1 MRQVRPLKENELK
14 ELEYSYKSGDK
25 HHFRIRCQ
33 GILLSNEGLSVA
45 EIAFRL
51 KKQKDTI
58 YSWLNSY
65 ESQGINGLKNAKGQG
80 VKARLDS
87 ITEEQL
93 DSLKKAV
100 KDEPQNLNKVGA
112 FLSQLFGFKVTKLML
127 IRFLKKTE
135 LHMA

>member
-14 ELEYSYKSGDK
+14 ELEYNYKNGDK
-25 HHFRIRCQ
+25 HHFRLRCQ
-33 GILLSNEGLSVA
+33 GILLSNEGLSVT
-45 EIAFRL
+45 EIALRL

-65 ESQGINGLKNAKGQG
+65 ESQGVNGLKNAKGQG

-87 ITEEQL
+87 LTEEQL
-93 DSLKKAV
+93 DSLEKAV

-127 IRFLKKTE
+127 IRFLKKN
-135 LHMA
+135 